1 MMIKPLAIHLIS
13 HLSRIRSKM
22 THSCIFC
29 KIISEE
35 AKATILYQDEQVTAF
50 QDLHPVAPTH
60 ILLVPNKHIES
71 VGTLDIEDEQ
81 LIGHLFTVGRKLAEE
96 AGIAKGGYRLITN
109 TGVNSGQT
117 IFHFHLHLIGG
128 QRMRY
133 PMG

>member
-1 MMIKPLAIHLIS
+1 
-13 HLSRIRSKM
+13 M

>member
-1 MMIKPLAIHLIS
+1 
-13 HLSRIRSKM
+13 M
-22 THSCIFC
+22 TDSCIFC
-29 KIISEE
+29 KIISGE

-71 VGTLDIEDEQ
+71 VGTLGVEDER
-81 LIGHLFTVGRKLAEE
+81 LIGHLFTVARKLAEE

-109 TGVNSGQT
+109 TGVNGGQT
-117 IFHFHLHLIGG
+117 VFHFHLHLIGG

>member
-1 MMIKPLAIHLIS
+1 MIKPLAIHLIS

-22 THSCIFC
+22 TDSCIFC

-35 AKATILYQDEQVTAF
+35 AKATVLYHDEQVTAF
-50 QDLHPVAPTH
+50 RDLHPVAPTH

-71 VGTLDIEDEQ
+71 VGTLDVEDEQ
-81 LIGHLFTVGRKLAEE
+81 LIGHLFTVARKLAVDE
-96 AGIAKGGYRLITN
+96 GISKGGYRLITN
-109 TGVNSGQT
+109 TGVNGGQT
-117 IFHFHLHLIGG
+117 VFHFHLHLIGG